1 VSVAILAQGDFLL
14 FFDGILVFLFL
25 PDSAVLVLTFTAWS
39 LLPLVYLVHQAIV
52 IHVPTLVGFVPLVL
66 G

>member
-1 VSVAILAQGDFLL
+1 LL
-14 FFDGILVFLFL
+14 FFDGILVVLFL

-39 LLPLVYLVHQAIV
+39 LLPLVHLLHQAIV
-52 IHVPTLVGFVPLVL
+52 IHVPTLVGYVPLVL

>member
-1 VSVAILAQGDFLL
+1 
-14 FFDGILVFLFL
+14 
-25 PDSAVLVLTFTAWS
+25 LTFTAWS